1 MRIIHWTGWDIEDR
15 FEGLVML
22 LDILMTLMI
31 FFISAF
37 HGFLEDYRH
46 GASSST
52 AVLVLKIVA
61 LVIFGIRMLISFVTV
76 DYEDDTFYLYITDI
90 IKK

>member
-1 MRIIHWTGWDIEDR
+1 
-15 FEGLVML
+15 
-22 LDILMTLMI
+22 MTLMI

-37 HGFLEDYRH
+37 HGFLEDYRR
-46 GASSST
+46 ADSSST
-52 AVLVLKIVA
+52 AILVLKIIA
-61 LVIFGIRMLISFVTV
+61 LAIFGIRNLMSFVTI